1 MNLSASP
8 ARLIALVGGLVV
20 LAVGAAAMMMMR
32 KPAES
37 AAPAPTLVRPHGK
50 PVGANRVFEG
60 GKLAP
65 HAVKPAPRPV
75 PVAVTEALNA
85 GMPAAVAKGFASHDV
100 VVVELYAG
108 DAPLDTMALKEA
120 LAGASLAG
128 AKLVAIDVTA
138 KSSDKALRK
147 LSQKGSGLEAPA
159 VLVYRRPGEL
169 FVKINGF
176 ADHQTVAQAAVNAA
190 TS

>member
-1 MNLSASP
+1 MNLSVSP
-8 ARLIALVGGLVV
+8 VRLIVLVGAILV
-20 LAVGAAAMMMMR
+20 LAVGAAAMTMMR

-37 AAPAPTLVRPHGK
+37 AAPTLVRPHGK
-50 PVGANRVFEG
+50 PVGANRAFQG

-65 HAVKPAPRPV
+65 HAVKAAPRPV
-75 PVAVTEALNA
+75 PVAVTEALKA
-85 GMPAAVAKGFASHDV
+85 GLPAVVAKGFASNDV
-100 VVVELYAG
+100 VVVELYAR

-120 LAGASLAG
+120 VAGASLAG

-138 KSSDKALRK
+138 KPSDAALRK

-169 FVKINGF
+169 FVKLNGF
-176 ADHQTVAQAAVNAA
+176 VDHQTGAQAADNAA